1 MVPHLVSAASR
12 GFPRSDPSI
21 FLAFVHKAAASSMTL
36 SLLTCRADYRSP
48 MTLFSRNRFACSSL
62 LCHGATAGCSI
73 VPLLLIVWNQV
84 RGCATYSRR
93 RLSLCGVSASAPR
106 CAPVSVGDAHVPH
119 SSVGWRVGLGRSLVF
134 TCACSAHPRV
144 LGCCLLYFFCC
155 GTGRGNA
162 GNDTDVPAMRRLW
175 WLPSCFIVH
184 NTTRSHGQ
192 IYRSG
197 GPLYMNCRSFCR

>member
-1 MVPHLVSAASR
+1 M
-12 GFPRSDPSI
+12 
-21 FLAFVHKAAASSMTL
+21 AAALSMTL
-36 SLLTCRADYRSP
+36 PLVTCCAHYRSP

-93 RLSLCGVSASAPR
+93 RLSLCDVSASAPR

-144 LGCCLLYFFCC
+144 LGCCLLYFFCFQDGAGEC
-155 GTGRGNA
+155 GERYGRSS
-162 GNDTDVPAMRRLW
+162 
-175 WLPSCFIVH
+175 PSCFIVH

-197 GPLYMNCRSFCR
+197 DPLYMNCRSFCR